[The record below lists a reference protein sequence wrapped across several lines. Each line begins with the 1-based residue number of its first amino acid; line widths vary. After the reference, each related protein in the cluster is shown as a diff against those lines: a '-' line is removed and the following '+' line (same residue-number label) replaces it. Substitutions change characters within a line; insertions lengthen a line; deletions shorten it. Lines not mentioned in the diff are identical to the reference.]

1 MESSYDTLVLSGAC
15 TKGIVTLGA
24 LQNTVDKGL
33 LVEID
38 KYIGTSSGSIICY
51 LLAIGYTP
59 VEIIVHV
66 CTNQLLEKM
75 QHFNLVGMVHGS
87 GATSFSPIHEQ
98 LEKMSISKIGY
109 LPTLGDIK
117 NKLEKTLIIVTYNI
131 TQGIV
136 EYISDETH
144 PSLPCLSAL
153 RMSCNLPLI
162 FEQYKYGNNF
172 YVDGAIADNF
182 AIDKGDQIGKKVLG
196 IVVTQEIT
204 SEETSEPNMLEHI
217 YKLMFVPINQS
228 VQYRID
234 KSSSKCTIVK
244 LSYTK
249 VATFK
254 FDLNASEKLDMFSS
268 GYRQLDNY
276 CFN

>member
-1 MESSYDTLVLSGAC
+1 
-15 TKGIVTLGA
+15 
-24 LQNTVDKGL
+24 
-33 LVEID
+33 
-38 KYIGTSSGSIICY
+38 
-51 LLAIGYTP
+51 
-59 VEIIVHV
+59 
-66 CTNQLLEKM
+66 
-75 QHFNLVGMVHGS
+75 
-87 GATSFSPIHEQ
+87 
-98 LEKMSISKIGY
+98 
-109 LPTLGDIK
+109 
-117 NKLEKTLIIVTYNI
+117 
-131 TQGIV
+131 
-136 EYISDETH
+136 
-144 PSLPCLSAL
+144 
-153 RMSCNLPLI
+153 MSCNLPLI

-249 VATFK
+249 VATFN
-254 FDLNASEKLDMFSS
+254 FDLNASDKLDMFSS
-268 GYRQLDNY
+268 GYRQQDNY